1 MTAIGVTTPP
11 VPPASSAA
19 QTPAAGLLAA
29 GARLAW
35 LHLRGRRVPAAV
47 LALTLCGGALR
58 AAAHWHLMSGGALE
72 QQGPM
77 VIEAGA
83 AALIAM
89 ATHSPFGEAERAT
102 GRWLPCLRLAAALAL
117 TGIAIGALQL
127 GVTGA
132 FLNGPAEPGGVL
144 VLARNVIGIAGIGL
158 LGSLVTGGLLA
169 WIPVLSYA
177 GFAEYAL
184 NAAWRN
190 PWTWP
195 VRPPS
200 DRGAWICAAVV
211 FAAGLAAVTFRGP
224 RASLSDNG

>member
-1 MTAIGVTTPP
+1 VTAAEVKTPP

-19 QTPAAGLLAA
+19 SASASAARRLAA

-35 LHLRGRRVPAAV
+35 LHLRSRRVPSAL
-47 LALTLCGGALR
+47 LALALCGGALR
-58 AAAHWHLMSGGALE
+58 AVLHRHLV

-83 AALIAM
+83 AVVIAVT
-89 ATHSPFGEAERAT
+89 THSPFGEAERAG
-102 GRWLPCLRLAAALAL
+102 GRWLPYLRLGAALAL

-132 FLNGPAEPGGVL
+132 SLPGGIL
-144 VLARNVIGIAGIGL
+144 VLARNVIGITGIGL
-158 LGSLVTGGLLA
+158 LASLVTGGLLA
-169 WIPVLSYA
+169 WIPPLGYL

-184 NAAWRN
+184 NEAWRN

-195 VRPPS
+195 VRPPA
-200 DRGAWICAAVV
+200 DRGAWICAAGV
-211 FAAGLAAVTFRGP
+211 FAVGLAAVTFRGA
-224 RASLSDNG
+224 RTSLADNG

>member
-1 MTAIGVTTPP
+1 MTAAEVKTPP

-19 QTPAAGLLAA
+19 SASASAARRLAA

-35 LHLRGRRVPAAV
+35 LHLRSRRVPSAL
-47 LALTLCGGALR
+47 LALALCGGARR
-58 AAAHWHLMSGGALE
+58 AVRPWHRVDGGALE

-83 AALIAM
+83 AVVIAVT
-89 ATHSPFGEAERAT
+89 THSPFGEAERAG
-102 GRWLPCLRLAAALAL
+102 GRWLPYLRLGAALAL

-132 FLNGPAEPGGVL
+132 SLPGGIL
-144 VLARNVIGIAGIGL
+144 VLARNVIGITGIGL
-158 LGSLVTGGLLA
+158 LASLVTGGLLA
-169 WIPVLSYA
+169 WIPPLGYL

-184 NAAWRN
+184 NEAWRN

-195 VRPPS
+195 VRPPA
-200 DRGAWICAAVV
+200 DRGAWICAAGV
-211 FAAGLAAVTFRGP
+211 FAVGLAAVTFRGA
-224 RASLSDNG
+224 RTSLADNG

>member
-1 MTAIGVTTPP
+1 VTAAEVKTPP

-19 QTPAAGLLAA
+19 PAPAARRLAA

-35 LHLRGRRVPAAV
+35 LHLRSRRVPSAL
-47 LALTLCGGALR
+47 LALALCGGALR
-58 AAAHWHLMSGGALE
+58 AVLHWHLMSGGALA

-77 VIEAGA
+77 IIEGGA
-83 AALIAM
+83 AVVVAVT
-89 ATHSPFGEAERAT
+89 THSPFGEAERAT
-102 GRWLPCLRLAAALAL
+102 GRWLPYLRLGAALAL

-144 VLARNVIGIAGIGL
+144 VLARNVIGITGIGL
-158 LGSLVTGGLLA
+158 LASLVTGGLLA
-169 WIPVLSYA
+169 WIPPLGYL

-184 NAAWRN
+184 TEAWRN

-195 VRPPS
+195 VRPPA
-200 DRGAWICAAVV
+200 DRGAWICAAAV
-211 FAAGLAAVTFRGP
+211 FAVGLAAVTFRGA
-224 RASLSDNG
+224 RTSLADNG